1 MNIKKFM
8 VVGLASLCTC
18 VGCGTAQESVSTAV
32 NQQVETAPEVIP
44 ETTPEVTEAP
54 VETPKVDPVEESKKT
69 AKEQIQT
76 LASLI
81 GKKATEVDAILGEP
95 ASVQNLEDSDILLV
109 RYYKLEYLNE
119 IAKVEVVFNDHE
131 QVVNYVSF
139 VILKADDINSSKETL
154 INSLTEL
161 YGESTIERFMDVKGK
176 QNRNWYDETLTY
188 DLKYYENNISLD
200 IYPSD
205 K

>member
-8 VVGLASLCTC
+8 VVGLVSLCTC